1 MKEVRHSILQFQ
13 GDVHLNIP
21 DIDITDPEAIV
32 EEYDIVSTLESAM
45 EEWSKLVANVVEQET
60 SKRPKGKGP
69 LAEIDFWRQRNAAL
83 SALYEQINM
92 QKVQNMLKVL
102 QLTEAP
108 MLHPFHVVFG
118 ELSKL
123 YLEAKD
129 NVKFLT
135 TLERHFKNVSDGSFA
150 TILDTL
156 PSMMNAIRMV
166 WIISRHYNN
175 DERMVPLMD
184 HIAGRIADNVSAVN

>member
-1 MKEVRHSILQFQ
+1 MIYIL
-13 GDVHLNIP
+13 
-21 DIDITDPEAIV
+21 
-32 EEYDIVSTLESAM
+32 TLESVM
-45 EEWSKLVANVVEQET
+45 EEWSKLVVNVVEQET

-69 LAEIDFWRQRNAAL
+69 LAEIDFWRQRNAVL

-92 QKVQNMLKVL
+92 QKVQNMLKVF
-102 QLTEAP
+102 TTYGGS

-135 TLERHFKNVSDGSFA
+135 TLEHLFHKMYLTVLSRQFLKF
-150 TILDTL
+150 TI
-156 PSMMNAIRMV
+156 
-166 WIISRHYNN
+166 N
-175 DERMVPLMD
+175 DER
-184 HIAGRIADNVSAVN
+184 N